1 MAGKKILLVDDDE
14 KMLKLFGD
22 LLLSQ
27 GFEIISANNG
37 NDGLRLAVE
46 KIPNLIILDVMMPGK
61 DGGQVGRD
69 LLENNKTKNIPI
81 IFLTSLVSEEETGK
95 GGGQIAGR
103 FYMSKSADKKEL
115 IKKIKEL
122 I

>member
-1 MAGKKILLVDDDE
+1 MIGKKILLVDDDE

-22 LLLSQ
+22 FLLKE
-27 GFEIISANNG
+27 GFEVISANNG
-37 NDGLRLAVE
+37 NDGLRLANE
-46 KIPNLIILDVMMPGK
+46 QNPNLIILDVMMPGK
-61 DGGQVGRD
+61 DGGEVGRE
-69 LLENNKTKNIPI
+69 LLENNKTKNIPV

-95 GGGQIAGR
+95 GGGKIAGR
-103 FYMSKSADKKEL
+103 LYISKSTDKKEL

>member
-27 GFEIISANNG
+27 GFEVISANNG
-37 NDGLRLAVE
+37 ADGLRLALE
-46 KIPNLIILDVMMPGK
+46 KSPNLIVLDVMMPGK
-61 DGGQVGRD
+61 DGGEVGRA
-69 LLENNKTKNIPI
+69 LLDNDKTKNIPV
-81 IFLTSLVSEEETGK
+81 IFLTSLISEEEVGSSGGK
-95 GGGQIAGR
+95 IAGR

-115 IKKIKEL
+115 IKKIKEV